1 MDATATGNG
10 HAASRPRILCVDD
23 EPHVLEGLRD
33 TLRRSFDVR
42 VATSGAEGLEILREE
57 PQSFAVVISDMR
69 MPQMRGADFL
79 RSARLV
85 APDAVRMLLTGYADL
100 QEAIRAVNGARLFRF
115 LTKPCDPQELMRACA
130 AALGQHRLQ
139 TAERML
145 LEETLRG
152 SVEALAEVLALTNPA
167 AFGRA
172 GRVKALA
179 SKLAHAAELSNW
191 WEVEVA
197 ATLAHIGAVTLPQ
210 AIAEK
215 LYAGAPLTEDEAA
228 MVGRVPLITRQLLG
242 KIPRL
247 EGVLEILNT
256 YEYELGDQ
264 SVGSESTIPAGA
276 RALRIAV
283 DYAELESAGADSSV
297 ALGALRSRTGYDQE
311 LIATFV
317 SVIGVGAAEVREVRV
332 RELLAGMSLADDV
345 RSLRGD
351 LLVARGQTVT
361 ERLIER
367 LSNLSADFVREPL
380 RVLGSPDRREAPQLP

>member
-1 MDATATGNG
+1 
-10 HAASRPRILCVDD
+10 
-23 EPHVLEGLRD
+23 
-33 TLRRSFDVR
+33 
-42 VATSGAEGLEILREE
+42 
-57 PQSFAVVISDMR
+57 MR

-85 APDAVRMLLTGYADL
+85 APDAVRMLLTGHADL

-115 LTKPCDPQELMRACA
+115 LTKPCDSQELMRACA

-139 TAERML
+139 TAERVL

-179 SKLAHAAELSNW
+179 GKLAHAAELSNW

-210 AIAEK
+210 TTAEK
-215 LYAGAPLTEDEAA
+215 LYAGAPLTEDESA
-228 MVGRVPLITRQLLG
+228 MVSRVPLITRQLLS

-247 EGVLEILNT
+247 EGVLEILNK
-256 YEYELGDQ
+256 YKDELGDQ
-264 SVGSESTIPAGA
+264 TTGSESAVPAGA
-276 RALRIAV
+276 RVLRIAV
-283 DYAELESAGADSSV
+283 DYAELESGGADSSV
-297 ALGALRSRTGYDQE
+297 ALGAMRSRTSYDRV
-311 LIATFV
+311 LIDAFAT
-317 SVIGVGAAEVREVRV
+317 VIGVGPAEVREVRV

-345 RSLRGD
+345 RSVRGE
-351 LLVARGQTVT
+351 LLVARGQNVT

-367 LSNLSADFVREPL
+367 LSNLSTGFVREPL
-380 RVLGSPDRREAPQLP
+380 RVLGPAGP

>member
-1 MDATATGNG
+1 METSNG
-10 HAASRPRILCVDD
+10 HTARPRMLCVDD
-23 EPHVLEGLRD
+23 EPYVLEGLQD

-42 VATSGAEGLEILREE
+42 VATSGVEGLEVLGKD
-57 PQSFAVVISDMR
+57 PASFAVVISDMR

-79 RSARLV
+79 RAARLV
-85 APDAVRMLLTGYADL
+85 APDAVPMLLTGHADL

-115 LTKPCDPQELMRACA
+115 LTKPCDSQELMRACA
-130 AALGQHRLQ
+130 AALAQHRLQ
-139 TAERML
+139 TAERVL

-179 SKLAHAAELSNW
+179 GKLAHAAQLSNW

-210 AIAEK
+210 TTAEK
-215 LYAGAPLTEDEAA
+215 LYAGGPLTEDEAA
-228 MVGRVPLITRQLLG
+228 MVARVPLITRQLLS

-256 YEYELGDQ
+256 YTDGLGDQ
-264 SVGSESTIPAGA
+264 TTGSDSTAPAGA
-276 RALRIAV
+276 RVLRIAV
-283 DYAELESAGADSSV
+283 DYAELESGGAGSSV
-297 ALGALRSRTGYDQE
+297 ALGAMRSRTGYDRS
-311 LIATFV
+311 LIDAFAT
-317 SVIGVGAAEVREVRV
+317 VIEVGAVEVREVRV
-332 RELLAGMSLADDV
+332 RELVAGMSLAEDA
-345 RSLRGD
+345 RSVRGD
-351 LLVARGQTVT
+351 LLIARGQNVT

-367 LSNLSADFVREPL
+367 LSNFSTGFVREPL
-380 RVLGSPDRREAPQLP
+380 RVVGTAGRA

>member
-1 MDATATGNG
+1 MSATEPSDG
-10 HAASRPRILCVDD
+10 HADSRPRILCVDD
-23 EPHVLEGLRD
+23 EPYVLEGLRD

-42 VATSGAEGLEILREE
+42 VATSGVEGLEILSAE
-57 PQSFAVVISDMR
+57 PESFAVVISDMR

-85 APDAVRMLLTGYADL
+85 APDAVRMLLTGHADL

-115 LTKPCDPQELMRACA
+115 LTKPCDSQELMRACA

-139 TAERML
+139 TAERVL

-179 SKLAHAAELSNW
+179 GKLAHAAELSNW

-210 AIAEK
+210 TTAEK
-215 LYAGAPLTEDEAA
+215 LYAGAPLTEDESA
-228 MVGRVPLITRQLLG
+228 MVSRVPLITRQLLS

-247 EGVLEILNT
+247 EGVLEILNK
-256 YEYELGDQ
+256 YKDELGDQ
-264 SVGSESTIPAGA
+264 TTGSESAVPAGA
-276 RALRIAV
+276 RVLRIAV
-283 DYAELESAGADSSV
+283 DYAELESGGADSSV
-297 ALGALRSRTGYDQE
+297 ALGAMRSRTSYDRV
-311 LIATFV
+311 LIDAFAT
-317 SVIGVGAAEVREVRV
+317 VIGVGPAEVREVRV

-345 RSLRGD
+345 RSVRGE
-351 LLVARGQTVT
+351 LLVARGQNVT

-367 LSNLSADFVREPL
+367 LSNLSTGFVREPL
-380 RVLGSPDRREAPQLP
+380 RVLGPASP